1 MGNNKR
7 KRIIFNNTTRKTKKK
22 RKEEE
27 KKKLFIFGYEAHLF
41 KSTTH
46 SNKTSLIPWQNGILL
61 NRYDIRH
68 LIEDE
73 KVKYYLEKRIG
84 QHYKK
89 EKKQLDEEEE
99 NRELNKERYQDL
111 DPDEPLLFD
120 MTELERIDYLEEKY
134 HKDKEGN
141 CIPFNYDGQQ
151 PNVILSEKQ
160 LQLLQKYNIQ
170 MTNSNDFKIPT
181 IPSDDDNDVN
191 DNDDDN
197 DIHNNK
203 KDHEEKNRDE
213 KEQLQ
218 QQEDD
223 RLLIKEIDKIAQLVS
238 SQSNPKLYEIRYQV
252 QNHHLTFLNQQ
263 NEFHPFYQHVL
274 NYYINL
280 KKKEKFEKE
289 NKKISSLVDY
299 ASSSDDEDD

>member
-7 KRIIFNNTTRKTKKK
+7 KRSYSKSQQEKQRKKEL
-22 RKEEE
+22 EEE
-27 KKKLFIFGYEAHLF
+27 EEMKKLFIFGYEAQLF
-41 KSTTH
+41 KNTTQT
-46 SNKTSLIPWQNGILL
+46 NKASLIPWQNGILL
-61 NRYDIRH
+61 DRYDIRH

-73 KVKYYLEKRIG
+73 KVKYYLEKRIENN
-84 QHYKK
+84 YK
-89 EKKQLDEEEE
+89 EDKQLDNDEEGEEE
-99 NRELNKERYQDL
+99 NIELNKERYQDL
-111 DPDEPLLFD
+111 DPDEDLLFE
-120 MTELERIDYLEEKY
+120 MTELERIEYLEEKY

-141 CIPFNYDGQQ
+141 CIPFNYDEQQ
-151 PNVILSEKQ
+151 PNIVLSEKQ

-181 IPSDDDNDVN
+181 IPSNDGDDD
-191 DNDDDN
+191 

-203 KDHEEKNRDE
+203 KDHEKKYINEN
-213 KEQLQ
+213 EQPQ

-223 RLLIKEIDKIAQLVS
+223 RLLIKEIDKIAQLIS

-252 QNHHLTFLNQQ
+252 QNHHLTFLNQH
-263 NEFHPFYQHVL
+263 NDFHPFYQHVL

-299 ASSSDDEDD
+299 ASSSDDDEA